1 MSSDASESTILVT
14 GAGGFIGSHL
24 VEVLLAR
31 GHRVRALVRYTSH
44 AGTGNLAEVVAR
56 LAAAHPATPLPALGP
71 SAVAHGPLEVVWGDV
86 TDPAQMLRLCAGVHG
101 ICHLA
106 ALIGIPYSYVAPAS
120 YVDVNV
126 RGTLHLLEGARA
138 HHVRRF
144 VHTSTSEV
152 YGTARYTPI
161 DLAHPLQAQSP
172 YSATKIGADKLVES
186 YARSFD
192 MDAVVLRPF
201 NTFGPRQSF
210 RAVIPTIIGQAL
222 RGGAVTLGNLDA
234 VRDFTFV
241 LDTCHGFVR
250 ALEAELPRPTTVH
263 LGTGSAVT
271 VRELVATIGRLLGR
285 ELAVDTDAGRVRPRA
300 SEVDVLLSDPSCAEE
315 LLGWRPSVTLE
326 EGLRR
331 TIAHMQERGQ
341 AGGERYHV

>member
-1 MSSDASESTILVT
+1 MSSDARGRTILVT

-24 VEVLLAR
+24 VELLLER
-31 GHRVRALVRYTSH
+31 GYRVRALVRYTSH
-44 AGTGNLAEVVAR
+44 AGTGNLAELVAR
-56 LAAAHPATPLPALGP
+56 LAAAHPAAPLPALGP
-71 SAVAHGPLEVVWGDV
+71 SAIAHGPLEVAWGDV
-86 TDPAQMLRLCAGVHG
+86 TDPAQMTRLCAGVDG

-126 RGTLHLLEGARA
+126 RGTLHLLEGART
-138 HHVRRF
+138 HGVRRF

-192 MDAVVLRPF
+192 LDAVVLRPF

-222 RGGAVTLGNLDA
+222 RGDAITLGNLDA

-241 LDTCHGFVR
+241 LDTCGGFVR

-263 LGTGSAVT
+263 LGTGVAVT
-271 VRELVATIGRLLGR
+271 IRELVATIGRLLGR
-285 ELAVDTDAGRVRPRA
+285 ELEVRTDAGRIRPPA
-300 SEVDVLLSDPSCAEE
+300 SEVDVLLSDPSCADE
-315 LLGWRPSVTLE
+315 LLGWRPEVTLE

-331 TIAHMQERGQ
+331 TLEHMRARGL